1 MRSVCICVRRGG
13 ALLTLLAVLAAPI
26 ARANDGDDPHA
37 RVSPPIGAASTHQE
51 PPGFFAWL
59 LSWMQ

>member
-13 ALLTLLAVLAAPI
+13 ALLTLLAVLAVPAY
-26 ARANDGDDPHA
+26 AEESDPLEA
-37 RVSPPIGAASTHQE
+37 RVKPPIGAASTHEE

-59 LSWMQ
+59 LSWFQ